1 MVLAVILIIILF
13 VMLYFIVCNKEGNI
27 EEEEQMTVVGSGEQK
42 NSVAKPFKGTFTT
55 FNGRMAID
63 DQYFYD
69 KIFDNVTYYDNDY
82 DYDTGDLIK
91 TGWEKCTTGCSGNC
105 VEYFVSGRA
114 YCFPY

>member
-1 MVLAVILIIILF
+1 MVIVFIIIIL
-13 VMLYFIVCNKEGNI
+13 VLIIVLIYNNKQNKEN
-27 EEEEQMTVVGSGEQK
+27 MTVVGEGIQK
-42 NSVAKPFKGTFTT
+42 NSIKQPFTGTFTT

-69 KIFDNVTYYDNDY
+69 KLFDDVVYYDNDY

-91 TGWEKCTTGCSGNC
+91 TGWDKCKMQCTGNC
-105 VEYFVSGRA
+105 VEYFVSGNS

>member
-13 VMLYFIVCNKEGNI
+13 GMLYFIICNCNCNYDK
-27 EEEEQMTVVGSGEQK
+27 EQMTVVGSGEQK
-42 NSVAKPFKGTFTT
+42 NSVAKPFTGTFTT